1 MIRGRGVLNVVVTHG
16 MRNLQNLMKMAWWIQ
31 NKMTQ
36 RDDRLKL
43 LAKLREIRA
52 AEVAKGT
59 QELEIRAILDK
70 HLKSLGFSYNS
81 RLDYL
86 NMVMED

>member
-1 MIRGRGVLNVVVTHG
+1 
-16 MRNLQNLMKMAWWIQ
+16 MAWFIP

-36 RDDRLKL
+36 RDDRLRL

-52 AEVAKGT
+52 GEVAKST
-59 QELEIRAILDK
+59 SEVEIRQILDK